1 MISNFIT
8 MNGYGLYVW
17 LSFGIV
23 FVSCVVVY
31 FKTKKTLK
39 KYEQEFLAELQILT
53 LEEKNKALEISK
65 VAQQIL
71 ATSSKANSKHF
82 NAYKKS

>member
-1 MISNFIT
+1 

-65 VAQQIL
+65 VARQIL
-71 ATSSKANSKHF
+71 ATSSKIN
-82 NAYKKS
+82 

>member
-23 FVSCVVVY
+23 LISCTVFY
-31 FKTKKTLK
+31 LKTKKTLR
-39 KYEQEFLAELQILT
+39 KYENEFLVELQNLSV
-53 LEEKNKALEISK
+53 EEKNKTLKNSK

-71 ATSSKANSKHF
+71 ATNSKM
-82 NAYKKS
+82 N

>member
-17 LSFGIV
+17 MSFSIV
-23 FVSCVVVY
+23 FISCAVVY

-39 KYEQEFLAELQILT
+39 KYEQEFLVELQTLT
-53 LEEKNKALEISK
+53 LEEKNKVLDNSK
-65 VAQQIL
+65 IAQQIL
-71 ATSSKANSKHF
+71 ATSSNI
-82 NAYKKS
+82 N

>member
-8 MNGYGLYVW
+8 MDGYGLYVW
-17 LSFGIV
+17 LSFSVV
-23 FVSCVVVY
+23 FISCLVVY

-39 KYEQEFLAELQILT
+39 KYEQEFLAELQALT
-53 LEEKNKALEISK
+53 LEEKNKALENSK

-71 ATSSKANSKHF
+71 ASSFKAN
-82 NAYKKS
+82 

>member
-17 LSFGIV
+17 LSFSVV
-23 FVSCVVVY
+23 FISCAVVY

-39 KYEQEFLAELQILT
+39 KYEQEFLAELQTLT
-53 LEEKNKALEISK
+53 LEEKNKALENSK

-71 ATSSKANSKHF
+71 ATSLKTN
-82 NAYKKS
+82 

>member
-1 MISNFIT
+1 MISNLIT

-17 LSFGIV
+17 LSFSIV
-23 FVSCVVVY
+23 FISCAFVY

-39 KYEQEFLAELQILT
+39 KYEQEFLKEFQTLT
-53 LEEKNKALEISK
+53 IEEKNKALETSK

-71 ATSSKANSKHF
+71 AISSKVS
-82 NAYKKS
+82 

>member
-17 LSFGIV
+17 LSFSIV
-23 FVSCVVVY
+23 FISCTVVY
-31 FKTKKTLK
+31 FKTKKTLQ
-39 KYEQEFLAELQILT
+39 KYEQEFLLELQALT
-53 LEEKNKALEISK
+53 VEERNKAIETSK

-71 ATSSKANSKHF
+71 ATSSKAN
-82 NAYKKS
+82 

>member
-1 MISNFIT
+1 MIEKFIL

-23 FVSCVVVY
+23 FISCAVVY

-39 KYEQEFLAELQILT
+39 KYESEFFAELQALSLEDRNKT
-53 LEEKNKALEISK
+53 LKTSK

-71 ATSSKANSKHF
+71 ATNSKI
-82 NAYKKS
+82 N

>member
-1 MISNFIT
+1 MILNFMT

-23 FVSCVVVY
+23 FISCVVVY
-31 FKTKKTLK
+31 LKTKKTLK
-39 KYEQEFLAELQILT
+39 KYEQEFLAELKALT
-53 LEEKNKALEISK
+53 LEEKNKALENSK

-71 ATSSKANSKHF
+71 ATSSKIN
-82 NAYKKS
+82 